1 MTARPVERDGTG
13 PRSAQVTPGRIVDAA
28 LGFVIA
34 VVLASIAAS
43 MLMAIDPDLVDGAA
57 GLVVPSLAMWV
68 GFVGVPV
75 SVSRR
80 RGTGDLGQDFG
91 LRARWSDAAIG
102 IPLGVATQLLALPA
116 LYFLLGAFVDTSA
129 LSDPAKETMDRAS
142 GLATAA
148 VILVVGVGAPI
159 AEELFFRGL
168 FQRAAQ
174 ARFGDIRGLLLVAAV
189 FGASHFQRLQFPG
202 LFLAGL
208 VFGVLAWR
216 SGRLGPAVF
225 AHIGFNMAAVVVL
238 LWGSS

>member
-1 MTARPVERDGTG
+1 MSSRPAERDGTE
-13 PRSAQVTPGRIVDAA
+13 PHTPQVTPGRLSDAA
-28 LGFVIA
+28 LGFVTA

-43 MLMAIDPDLVDGAA
+43 VLMVIDPELVDGAA

-68 GFVGVPV
+68 GFIGVPL

-102 IPLGVATQLLALPA
+102 VPLGAATQLLALPA

-168 FQRAAQ
+168 SQRAAQ
-174 ARFGDIRGLLLVAAV
+174 ARFGNVRGLLLVAAV
-189 FGASHFQRLQFPG
+189 FGASHFQPLQFPG

-238 LWGSS
+238 LWGS